1 MSKGIL
7 AGRIWQESDKVGYCL
22 PYRLGAEH
30 LDKSATQRARGFDIG
45 GTTGAIPS

>member
-22 PYRLGAEH
+22 SSRFCAEP
-30 LDKSATQRARGFDIG
+30 LDESAIQRARGFRIDAVMNVILG
-45 GTTGAIPS
+45 